1 MASIKNE
8 RFKSNIKRW
17 PTEGGCRME
26 KIISGEECYKKKIIE
41 WAQQQSDEKLM
52 KLISLQ
58 DRLLSQQLSRKP

>member
-1 MASIKNE
+1 
-8 RFKSNIKRW
+8 
-17 PTEGGCRME
+17 ME

-58 DRLLSQQLSRKP
+58 DRLLSQQLSRKALILSSSILTRFSTNLFKRVVH

>member
-1 MASIKNE
+1 
-8 RFKSNIKRW
+8 
-17 PTEGGCRME
+17 ME